1 MRYFDSRARTTRLL
15 IAAIAGMLATSAQVY
30 GQGRG
35 RGGAPPNPR
44 AAAPI
49 DLTGYWVSVVT
60 KDWRY
65 RMITPPKGD
74 YQSLPMTM
82 ASKRVADA
90 WDPAK
95 DAAAGEQCRSY
106 GAAGIMRI
114 PERLHITWQDDNT
127 LKIDIDAG
135 TQTRLFHFGDWK
147 SPAGAATWQ
156 GDSVAQLDSQGPPG
170 GPPGRGGAGGAGPR
184 SASLMVTT
192 THMRAGYLRKNGVPY
207 SENAILTEDYDIVR
221 ERNGDLWLIVTS
233 EVQDPLYLREPF
245 ILSTQF
251 KKQADGSGWDPTPC
265 SATW

>member
-1 MRYFDSRARTTRLL
+1 MRFFHSRTTNTRLL
-15 IAAIAGMLATSAQVY
+15 IAAIAGVLVTSAQVY

-35 RGGAPPNPR
+35 PGRGGPPPNPR

-74 YQSLPMTM
+74 YQSVPMNM

-95 DAAAGEQCRSY
+95 DTAAGEQCKSY

-114 PERLHITWQDDNT
+114 PERLHVTWQDDNA
-127 LKIDIDAG
+127 LKMDIDAG
-135 TQTRLFHFGDWK
+135 TQTRVFHFGAWK
-147 SPAGAATWQ
+147 APGGQATWQ
-156 GDSVAQLDSQGPPG
+156 GDSVALWDTQGPVGGRGPG
-170 GPPGRGGAGGAGPR
+170 GGAPR
-184 SASLMVTT
+184 SGSLTVTT

-207 SENAILTEDYDIVR
+207 SENAILTEDYDVVR

>member
-1 MRYFDSRARTTRLL
+1 M
-15 IAAIAGMLATSAQVY
+15 AAIAGMLAASAQVQ
-30 GQGRG
+30 GQSRGPG
-35 RGGAPPNPR
+35 RGGPPPNPR
-44 AAAPI
+44 AAATV
-49 DLTGYWVSVVT
+49 DLTGYWISVVT

-74 YQSLPMTM
+74 YQSVPMTM
-82 ASKRVADA
+82 ASKKVADA

-95 DAAAGEQCRSY
+95 DVAAGEQCKSY

-114 PERLHITWQDDNT
+114 PERLHLTWQDDNT
-127 LKIDIDAG
+127 LKMDIDAG

-147 SPAGAATWQ
+147 STGGEATWQ
-156 GDSVAQLDSQGPPG
+156 GDSVAQWDSQGPPG
-170 GPPGRGGAGGAGPR
+170 GPPGGRGGGGG
-184 SASLMVTT
+184 SSSGSLTAKT
-192 THMRAGYLRKNGVPY
+192 THMKAGYLRKNGVPY
-207 SENAILTEDYDIVR
+207 SENAILTEYYDVVR
-221 ERNGDLWLIVTS
+221 ERSGDLWLIVTS